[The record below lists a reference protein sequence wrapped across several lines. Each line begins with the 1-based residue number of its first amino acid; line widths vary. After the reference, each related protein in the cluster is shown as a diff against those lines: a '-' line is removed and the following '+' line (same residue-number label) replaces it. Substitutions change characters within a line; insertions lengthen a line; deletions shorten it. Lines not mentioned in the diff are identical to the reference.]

1 MPIQEGPIVRL
12 KGLQNNPQLNGR
24 EGFIYAAQNENGR
37 FGVRLFNLRVDDMR
51 ISERDE
57 MKDLRKLIRPPNL
70 EELESSYALLVTPTA
85 GGGVTVEPFEFD
97 CPMGREAQEMACI
110 KRKLAWSQVT
120 SCGQSCYSQYASYPD
135 LFFYYDRTRARGP
148 ANPVARLQRRDPR
161 SVRGPAVVVRAEP
174 PRVLSGY
181 DSIDGPST
189 SHESQDTSLWTP
201 RLGHKELR
209 DTLAFFATTTFD
221 DVDKVRAMKRM
232 GVRGADAANMPHLF
246 F

>member
-1 MPIQEGPIVRL
+1 MPKQEGSIVRL
-12 KGLQNNPQLNGR
+12 QGLQNNPQLNGR

-85 GGGVTVEPFEFD
+85 GGGVTVKRFEFD

-110 KRKLAWSQVT
+110 KRKLGWSQVT
-120 SCGQSCYSQYASYPD
+120 SCGQFCYSQ
-135 LFFYYDRTRARGP
+135 ARGP

-174 PRVLSGY
+174 PRVLSSY
-181 DSIDGPST
+181 DSVDGPST

-209 DTLAFFATTTFD
+209 DTLAFFATTAFD
-221 DVDKVRAMKRM
+221 AVDKVRAMKRM